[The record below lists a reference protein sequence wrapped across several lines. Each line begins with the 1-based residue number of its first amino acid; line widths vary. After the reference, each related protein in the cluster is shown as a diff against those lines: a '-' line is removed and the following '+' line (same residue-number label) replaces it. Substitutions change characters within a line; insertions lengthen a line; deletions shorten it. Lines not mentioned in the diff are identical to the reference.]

1 MMMSIKILSLWDG
14 TTSSLHP
21 LYVQI
26 KLGDFYFKNTIK
38 ESKNDIFTFEKKK
51 SFSVHLQ
58 NGLFYN
64 YIYITTELRGV
75 KLSAIQSYITVQNE
89 N

>member
-38 ESKNDIFTFEKKK
+38 ESKNDIFTFEKK
-51 SFSVHLQ
+51 
-58 NGLFYN
+58 
-64 YIYITTELRGV
+64 
-75 KLSAIQSYITVQNE
+75 
-89 N
+89 